1 MATYEQLAKDFIMT
15 SREWLLGLARLH
27 QQRGEPI
34 PVDMLAEADR
44 LGLSLTLFD
53 QPKNA
58 QLHQGEFDNGTIT
71 EETDF

>member
-1 MATYEQLAKDFIMT
+1 M
-15 SREWLLGLARLH
+15 SSHEWLLGLARLY
-27 QQRGEPI
+27 QQRGDPI
-34 PVDMLAEADR
+34 PIDVLAEADK

-58 QLHQGEFDNGTIT
+58 NEHQGEFDNGNDQ

>member
-1 MATYEQLAKDFIMT
+1 M
-15 SREWLLGLARLH
+15 SSHEWLLGLARLH

-34 PVDMLAEADR
+34 PVDVLAEADR

-53 QPKNA
+53 QPKT
-58 QLHQGEFDNGTIT
+58 QGVDIYDEHK